1 MRASGGHTDCQE
13 VLYRTVF
20 RRNPQIKLGGRLTN
34 RRLGCHPCHSPES
47 MTLSQAP

>member
-1 MRASGGHTDCQE
+1 MRASGDTRIAKKCSIALSFGGI
-13 VLYRTVF
+13 
-20 RRNPQIKLGGRLTN
+20 PQIKLGGRLTN